1 DASELELAPLARTP
15 RSAVESERG
24 ALASETH
31 REFWRNTLSG
41 HSFSGLPPAEPGAGP
56 DIGRPELRVTVD
68 GSLRASLQTVA
79 NGLGV
84 PMRSVLLAAHLRVL
98 SMLSGKLDVTT
109 GLVSNV
115 RQEQDDGEKV
125 LGLFLNT
132 LPLRQELK
140 PSSWAELIRQTFG
153 TELEVIRHRHYP
165 YFQIQL
171 DNDRSAL
178 YEVAFNYVNF
188 HVYESL
194 ARHAGF
200 EARDWHAF
208 EATNFAL
215 LINFADMADGLTVD
229 VKIDPARLSAGQGE
243 RILAYYLNAL
253 QAIAHDAQA
262 AHDGVDLLSAHER
275 QQVVE
280 AWNRDVAAFERE
292 DTLH

>member
-1 DASELELAPLARTP
+1 
-15 RSAVESERG
+15 
-24 ALASETH
+24 
-31 REFWRNTLSG
+31 
-41 HSFSGLPPAEPGAGP
+41 
-56 DIGRPELRVTVD
+56 
-68 GSLRASLQTVA
+68 
-79 NGLGV
+79 
-84 PMRSVLLAAHLRVL
+84 
-98 SMLSGKLDVTT
+98 
-109 GLVSNV
+109 
-115 RQEQDDGEKV
+115 
-125 LGLFLNT
+125 
-132 LPLRQELK
+132 
-140 PSSWAELIRQTFG
+140 
-153 TELEVIRHRHYP
+153 LEVIRHRHYP

-171 DNDRSAL
+171 DNDRTAL

-194 ARHAGF
+194 GRHAGF

-262 AHDGVDLLSAHER
+262 AHDRVDLLSAHER

-292 DTLH
+292 DTLHRLFEARAAQTPDAVALEFEGRRLSYGELNAWANRVAHRLVG